1 MTAGTQAP
9 GLGRWRWEPPVWIM
23 DPLLIRRY
31 TTTDAEIVFRLHQE
45 CLAQVGVRPGDG
57 VYYDHDFD
65 RLEEIYL
72 ADRGEFLVGEMAGR
86 VVAMGALRRIDAEV
100 AEMVR
105 LRVSPDRQG
114 LGFGAA
120 VVTALEERALEL
132 GYLTLRC
139 DTTVK
144 QPVAI
149 ALYRSFG
156 WRELCRK
163 DVAGVQ
169 TVYFE
174 KRLTQDSRP
183 STSCMTP

>member
-1 MTAGTQAP
+1 MSSGTQAP
-9 GLGRWRWEPPVWIM
+9 GLNRWRREPPVWIM
-23 DPLLIRRY
+23 GPLLIRRY
-31 TTTDAEIVFRLHQE
+31 RTADAEIVFRLHQE
-45 CLAQVGVRPGDG
+45 CLAQVGLQPGDG

-72 ADRGEFLVGEMAGR
+72 ADRGEFLVGEMAGT
-86 VVAMGALRRIDAEV
+86 VVAMGALRRIDAEL

-105 LRVSPDRQG
+105 VRVSPDHQG

-120 VVTALEERALEL
+120 VVTALEERAPEL

-139 DTTVK
+139 DTTEK

-156 WRELCRK
+156 WRELERRN
-163 DVAGVQ
+163 VAGVQ
-169 TVYFE
+169 TIYFE
-174 KRLTQDSRP
+174 KSLRDYAHKVLDK
-183 STSCMTP
+183 